1 MQGVDAALHYLH
13 AGYSVIPMNHENKKP
28 LVKWAEY
35 QNRLPT
41 VDEIQAW
48 WEKTPSAMFGI
59 VTGNLSGI
67 AVVDCDDAQAIQTI
81 QGYLPENYI
90 CPIATTPRGG
100 RHFYFEYPKDGDV
113 QTVAGIMPH
122 CDVRGQGGVII
133 APPSANS
140 IGKAYAWIPG
150 RELRRNALT
159 EMPALLTCA
168 LKGAYK
174 DVRTYVSKDVRTID
188 NCVMSGPSVTAMPPL
203 FSDGCRDND
212 LFTLANSLVKS
223 GMSEA
228 DIRRHLVFI
237 MNSWGEYDETWINA
251 KLQSALKRQ
260 SERTKSLSEEIKEYV
275 LSTEG
280 RFLSTDVH
288 RNLDVSTR
296 VHKKNCSEILRRLIT
311 AGVIER
317 CGDTDG
323 VFRRVQRDYESMNL
337 NDVELKPLDIE
348 WPFDIH
354 EKVYM
359 LPKSVGIVAGETN
372 AGKTAFCLNFAY
384 LNKNHMKVR
393 YLTSEMGCQE
403 IRDRISKMGEP
414 IEKWNS
420 VEFVERANQFPD
432 LVLPDGITVID
443 YLEKAENFYEIA
455 KDIKAIFDKLKT
467 GFCLIALQ
475 KKTGA
480 DFGRGGDFS
489 AEKARL
495 YLSMSPGKIKIKK
508 AKNWVKSDE
517 NPNDLEC
524 NFQLVSGI
532 KFKQTSGWIK
542 SER

>member
-1 MQGVDAALHYLH
+1 MQGVDAARHYLLE
-13 AGYSVIPMNHENKKP
+13 GYSTIPMSPENKKP
-28 LVKWAEY
+28 LVKWTGF

-41 VDEIQAW
+41 DDEINGW
-48 WEKTPSAMFGI
+48 WQKHPSAMVGL

-100 RHFYFEYPKDGDV
+100 RHFYFEYPKDGI
-113 QTVAGIMPH
+113 QTVAGIMSH
-122 CDVRGQGGVII
+122 CDVRGQGGVIV
-133 APPSANS
+133 APPSLNS
-140 IGKAYAWIPG
+140 TGKSYAWIHG

-159 EMPALLTCA
+159 EMPALLACA
-168 LKGAYK
+168 LKGAYINK
-174 DVRTYVSKDVRTID
+174 RTLYRDISNCDRTG
-188 NCVMSGPSVTAMPPL
+188 SSVTATPPL
-203 FSDGCRDND
+203 FSEGCRDND
-212 LFTLANSLVKS
+212 LFTLANFLVKS

-228 DIRRHLVFI
+228 DIRRHLEFI
-237 MNSWGEYDETWINA
+237 AHSWGEHDETWINA

-337 NDVELKPLDIE
+337 NAVQLNPLEIE

-384 LNKNHMKVR
+384 LNKERMKVR

-414 IEKWNS
+414 IEKWKPI
-420 VEFVERANQFPD
+420 EFIERANQFAD

-443 YLEKAENFYEIA
+443 YLEKAENFYEIG

-495 YLSMSPGKIKIKK
+495 YLTMAPGKIKK
-508 AKNWVKSDE
+508 AKNWLKSDE
-517 NPNDLEC
+517 NPNELEC